1 MALAASSMLIELS
14 FNYFTSAFK
23 SASDVAR
30 LLRAWYFL
38 DLVFG
43 SRR

>member
-1 MALAASSMLIELS
+1 MLIALS

-23 SASDVAR
+23 SADDVAR

-38 DLVFG
+38 GLVFG
-43 SRR
+43 ARR